1 VDHFA
6 LFQAAAHHPPT
17 QALFT
22 ESLYGVQLLAS
33 PPFPDALSAPCP
45 LCCMSFSVSCLLSSF
60 VLFFCRAGSLCP
72 GSYAVYHKCSYGD
85 TRTSYSLT
93 CWSASSKQVWS
104 WHLAVQESSSFLSV
118 TWRGEALYRLRV
130 QGVRVLLHLVFFCKV
145 SPASQQNY
153 FFNIPSFF

>member
-45 LCCMSFSVSCLLSSF
+45 LCCMSFSVPYLLSSF
-60 VLFFCRAGSLCP
+60 CFFVFLGGVGVSLSRGLCWFIP
-72 GSYAVYHKCSYGD
+72 GIAVGILHSPY
-85 TRTSYSLT
+85 LLI
-93 CWSASSKQVWS
+93 CWSVSPKQVWS
-104 WHLAVQESSSFLSV
+104 QHLEARETSCFLSCNSHCLLPPSSHHL
-118 TWRGEALYRLRV
+118 GSPLRV
-130 QGVRVLLHLVFFCKV
+130 
-145 SPASQQNY
+145 
-153 FFNIPSFF
+153 